1 MSRWFRF
8 YDDAI
13 NDPKILKLSD
23 KLHRVWIGILCA
35 ASKNNGDLPPLD
47 DLALVVR
54 MKPEKLRDALESL
67 KKSGLIDEVEAVLK
81 PHNWDKRQFKSDV
94 STERVKRFR
103 NASSAVSE
111 TPPETEQKQ
120 NTEAEEESRSA
131 DAPPD
136 KVVPIRR
143 YAFEGRIIR
152 LEQADLNKW
161 KQTYSS
167 IPDIAAVLQT
177 ADDYYSE
184 NPPKDNKWFF
194 PVSRWLQKEHDL
206 WGEKARA
213 VNARPDRSF

>member
-35 ASKNNGDLPPLD
+35 ASKNDGELPPLE

-54 MKPEKLRDALESL
+54 MKPEKLQAALESL

-103 NASSAVSE
+103 NVSKTVSE
-111 TPPETEQKQ
+111 TPPETEQIQ
-120 NTEAEEESRSA
+120 NTETEEDSGGA

-136 KVVPIRR
+136 KVISFRR
-143 YAFEGRIIR
+143 YAFEGRLVR
-152 LEQADLNKW
+152 LDQAGFDRW
-161 KQTYSS
+161 KQTYHA
-167 IPDIAAVLQT
+167 IPDITAALQS

-184 NPPKDNKWFF
+184 NPPKDGKWFF
-194 PVSRWLQKEHDL
+194 PVSRWLEKEHTKL
-206 WGEKARA
+206 VTEAEKQRREA
-213 VNARPDRSF
+213 RSF